1 MANWKKVLV
10 SGSSIE
16 IASITSSA
24 TPTVGTIGSNYV
36 TMIDPTTGYISKI
49 TSGNFQASLG
59 AYAYTASAVSGTPIV
74 IGSADVLN
82 ISGSG
87 GLTTTIST
95 ISGGAR
101 INVSANTGNGLSV
114 SSNTIF
120 LDTASSHFSNGVKS
134 AVFQAGNFVDSS
146 EIDFTV
152 TAGASTTAA
161 LIAGSIANSKLTN
174 SSIYVT
180 AGNGLTGDGN
190 VSLGGTASL
199 AVGAGTGITVNA
211 NDVALKNAGSL
222 TNNFL
227 TKWDSGNG
235 QLTNSALSEN
245 GTVVSS
251 TLPLSIGGYITA
263 TGALTGSAVSASGA
277 ISGLTLSTNQGITA
291 GSFIQAGTNITAP
304 SGYITAGSPAG
315 SPNSVGAVQGQ
326 VGFFNT
332 LTTTG
337 NSSVGGNLSVTGD
350 LLVAGTASF
359 TNSTSLLIADKFA
372 LLASGST
379 SLTDGGI
386 IIQNAAGGIGTAFY
400 LEAGTAGST
409 GTYGRFAVTSS
420 LAANASSAN
429 IDEFIVTAKSSTGAP
444 AADPTYGGSTSGY
457 GNIYVNSSNGD
468 IFIYS

>member
-36 TMIDPTTGYISKI
+36 TMIDPTTGYVSKI

-87 GLTTTIST
+87 GLTTTISS
-95 ISGGAR
+95 IAGGAR
-101 INVSANTGNGLSV
+101 INVSANTGAGLSV
-114 SSNTIF
+114 SGNTITVNSGSMLAF
-120 LDTASSHFSNGVKS
+120 YTGSTFSTISGDILINNGGV
-134 AVFQAGNFVDSS
+134 ATIQAGAVAISTDVSGLGINVASALGLGVGSAGSFVVNGGVLGTPSS
-146 EIDFTV
+146 GTLTNTTGLPISTGV
-152 TAGASTTAA
+152 SGLGTGVATALAVNIGTAGSVILNGGA
-161 LIAGSIANSKLTN
+161 LGTPSSGTLTN
-174 SSIYVT
+174 AT
-180 AGNGLTGDGN
+180 GLPISTG
-190 VSLGGTASL
+190 VSGL
-199 AVGAGTGITVNA
+199 GTGIATFLATPSSA
-211 NDVALKNAGSL
+211 NLA
-222 TNNFL
+222 
-227 TKWDSGNG
+227 
-235 QLTNSALSEN
+235 SAVTDET
-245 GTVVSS
+245 G
-251 TLPLSIGGYITA
+251 
-263 TGALTGSAVSASGA
+263 TGALV
-277 ISGLTLSTNQGITA
+277 
-291 GSFIQAGTNITAP
+291 F
-304 SGYITAGSPAG
+304 AGSPTFTGTA
-315 SPNSVGAVQGQ
+315 NFANIGASG
-326 VGFFNT
+326 N
-332 LTTTG
+332 LTVTG
-337 NSSVGGNLSVTGD
+337 NATVTGD
-350 LLVAGTASF
+350 LTVAGTASF

-400 LEAGTAGST
+400 LESGTAGST

-429 IDEFIVTAKSSTGAP
+429 IDEFIVTVKSSTGVP
-444 AADPTYGGSTSGY
+444 SIDPTYGGSTNGY
-457 GNIYVNSSNGD
+457 GNMYVNSSNGD

>member
-36 TMIDPTTGYISKI
+36 TMIDPTTGYVSKI

-87 GLTTTIST
+87 GLTTTISS
-95 ISGGAR
+95 IAGGAR
-101 INVSANTGNGLSV
+101 INVSSNTGAGLSV
-114 SSNTIF
+114 SGNTITVNSGSMLAF
-120 LDTASSHFSNGVKS
+120 YTGSTFSTISGDILINNGGV
-134 AVFQAGNFVDSS
+134 ATIQAGAVAISTDVSGLGINVASALGLGVGSAGSFVVNGGVLGTPSS
-146 EIDFTV
+146 GTLTNATGLPISTGV
-152 TAGASTTAA
+152 SGLGTGVATALAVNIGTAGSVIVNGGA
-161 LIAGSIANSKLTN
+161 LGTPSSGTLTN
-174 SSIYVT
+174 AT
-180 AGNGLTGDGN
+180 GLPISTG
-190 VSLGGTASL
+190 VSGL
-199 AVGAGTGITVNA
+199 GTGIATFLATPSSA
-211 NDVALKNAGSL
+211 NLA
-222 TNNFL
+222 
-227 TKWDSGNG
+227 
-235 QLTNSALSEN
+235 SAVTDET
-245 GTVVSS
+245 G
-251 TLPLSIGGYITA
+251 
-263 TGALTGSAVSASGA
+263 TGALV
-277 ISGLTLSTNQGITA
+277 
-291 GSFIQAGTNITAP
+291 F
-304 SGYITAGSPAG
+304 AGSPTFTGTA
-315 SPNSVGAVQGQ
+315 NFANIGASG
-326 VGFFNT
+326 N
-332 LTTTG
+332 LTVTG
-337 NSSVGGNLSVTGD
+337 NATVTGD
-350 LLVAGTASF
+350 LTVAGTASF

-429 IDEFIVTAKSSTGAP
+429 IDEFIVTVKSSTGIP
-444 AADPTYGGSTSGY
+444 SIDPTYGGSTNGY
-457 GNIYVNSSNGD
+457 GNMYVNSSNGD

>member
-36 TMIDPTTGYISKI
+36 TMIDPTTGYVSKI

-59 AYAYTASAVSGTPIV
+59 AYAYTASAVSGTSVV

-101 INVSANTGNGLSV
+101 INVSANTGAGLSV
-114 SSNTIF
+114 SGNTITVNSGSMLAF
-120 LDTASSHFSNGVKS
+120 YTGSTFSTISGDILINNGGVATIQANAVALSTDISGFGIGTAAALAFAPS
-134 AVFQAGNFVDSS
+134 
-146 EIDFTV
+146 
-152 TAGASTTAA
+152 TAGGIVLFGGALGTPSSGTLTNATGLPISTGVSGLGTGVTAA
-161 LIAGSIANSKLTN
+161 LAANIGAAGSVLLNGGALGTPSSGTLTN
-174 SSIYVT
+174 AT
-180 AGNGLTGDGN
+180 GLPISTG
-190 VSLGGTASL
+190 VSGL
-199 AVGAGTGITVNA
+199 GTGIATFLATPSSA
-211 NDVALKNAGSL
+211 NLA
-222 TNNFL
+222 
-227 TKWDSGNG
+227 
-235 QLTNSALSEN
+235 SAVTDET
-245 GTVVSS
+245 G
-251 TLPLSIGGYITA
+251 
-263 TGALTGSAVSASGA
+263 TGALV
-277 ISGLTLSTNQGITA
+277 
-291 GSFIQAGTNITAP
+291 F
-304 SGYITAGSPAG
+304 AGSPTFTGTA
-315 SPNSVGAVQGQ
+315 NFANIGASG
-326 VGFFNT
+326 N
-332 LTTTG
+332 LTVTG
-337 NSSVGGNLSVTGD
+337 NATVTGD
-350 LLVAGTASF
+350 LTVAGTASF

-429 IDEFIVTAKSSTGAP
+429 IDEFIVTVKSSTGVP
-444 AADPTYGGSTSGY
+444 SIDPTYGGSTSGY
-457 GNIYVNSSNGD
+457 GNMYVNSSNGD

>member
-36 TMIDPTTGYISKI
+36 TMIDPTTGYVSKI

-59 AYAYTASAVSGTPIV
+59 AYAYTASAVSGTSIV

-87 GLTTTIST
+87 GLTTTISS
-95 ISGGAR
+95 IAGGAR
-101 INVSANTGNGLSV
+101 INVSANTGAGLSV
-114 SSNTIF
+114 SGNTITVNSGSMLAF
-120 LDTASSHFSNGVKS
+120 YTGSTFSTISGDILINNGGV
-134 AVFQAGNFVDSS
+134 ATIQAGAVAISTDVSGLGASVATALGFGVGSAGSFVVNGGVLGTPSS
-146 EIDFTV
+146 GTLTNTTGLPISTGV
-152 TAGASTTAA
+152 SGLGTGVATALAVNIGTAGSVILNGGA
-161 LIAGSIANSKLTN
+161 LGTPSSGTLTN
-174 SSIYVT
+174 AT
-180 AGNGLTGDGN
+180 GLPISTG
-190 VSLGGTASL
+190 VSGL
-199 AVGAGTGITVNA
+199 GTGIATFLATPSSA
-211 NDVALKNAGSL
+211 NLA
-222 TNNFL
+222 
-227 TKWDSGNG
+227 
-235 QLTNSALSEN
+235 SAVTDET
-245 GTVVSS
+245 G
-251 TLPLSIGGYITA
+251 
-263 TGALTGSAVSASGA
+263 TGALV
-277 ISGLTLSTNQGITA
+277 
-291 GSFIQAGTNITAP
+291 F
-304 SGYITAGSPAG
+304 AGSPTFTGTA
-315 SPNSVGAVQGQ
+315 NFANIGASG
-326 VGFFNT
+326 N
-332 LTTTG
+332 LTVTG
-337 NSSVGGNLSVTGD
+337 NATVTGD
-350 LLVAGTASF
+350 LTVAGTASF

-429 IDEFIVTAKSSTGAP
+429 IDEFIVTVKSSTGIP
-444 AADPTYGGSTSGY
+444 SIDPTYGGSTNGY
-457 GNIYVNSSNGD
+457 GNMYVNSSNGD

>member
-36 TMIDPTTGYISKI
+36 TMIDPTTGYVSKI

-87 GLTTTIST
+87 GLTTTISS
-95 ISGGAR
+95 IAGGAR
-101 INVSANTGNGLSV
+101 INISANTGAGLSV
-114 SSNTIF
+114 SGNT
-120 LDTASSHFSNGVKS
+120 
-134 AVFQAGNFVDSS
+134 
-146 EIDFTV
+146 
-152 TAGASTTAA
+152 
-161 LIAGSIANSKLTN
+161 
-174 SSIYVT
+174 
-180 AGNGLTGDGN
+180 
-190 VSLGGTASL
+190 
-199 AVGAGTGITVNA
+199 ITVNSGSMLAFYTGSTFSTISGDILINNGGVATIQA
-211 NDVALKNAGSL
+211 NAVAISTDVSGLGINVASALGLGVGSAGSFVVNGGVLGTPSSGTL
-222 TNNFL
+222 TNTTGL
-227 TKWDSGNG
+227 PISTGVSGLGTGVATALAVNIGTAGSVILNG
-235 QLTNSALSEN
+235 GALGTPSSGTLTNATGLPISTGVSGLGAGIATFLATPSSANLASAVTDET
-245 GTVVSS
+245 G
-251 TLPLSIGGYITA
+251 
-263 TGALTGSAVSASGA
+263 TGALV
-277 ISGLTLSTNQGITA
+277 
-291 GSFIQAGTNITAP
+291 F
-304 SGYITAGSPAG
+304 AGSPTFTGTA
-315 SPNSVGAVQGQ
+315 NFANIGASG
-326 VGFFNT
+326 N
-332 LTTTG
+332 LTVTG
-337 NSSVGGNLSVTGD
+337 NATVTGD
-350 LLVAGTASF
+350 LTVAGTASF

-429 IDEFIVTAKSSTGAP
+429 IDEFIVTVKSSTGIP
-444 AADPTYGGSTSGY
+444 SIDPTYGGSTNGY
-457 GNIYVNSSNGD
+457 GNMYVNSSNGD